1 VVLMG
6 RLRAAAQVAVNRL
19 RARMRVARARRI
31 LDLENTRRR
40 YFVIGLLI
48 AWWLAGIGSALATSA
63 GR

>member
-19 RARMRVARARRI
+19 RARMRLARARRI

-40 YFVIGLLI
+40 YFVISLLI
-48 AWWLAGIGSALATSA
+48 TWWLAGIGSALATSA
-63 GR
+63 VR

>member
-6 RLRAAAQVAVNRL
+6 RLRAAAHVTVNRV
-19 RARMRVARARRI
+19 RARMRLARARRI

-48 AWWLAGIGSALATSA
+48 AWWLAGIGSALAISA
-63 GR
+63 VR

>member
-6 RLRAAAQVAVNRL
+6 RLCAAAQVAVNRL
-19 RARMRVARARRI
+19 RARMRVARARRT

-48 AWWLAGIGSALATSA
+48 AWWLAGIGSALAISA
-63 GR
+63 VR